1 MTRVP
6 QWPQRLVFSLGLKD
20 DAEEEIDEFDRRCA
34 KTSMVDRNDVDDE
47 DVATDGSGKYFGQDS
62 IGLSVYSS
70 RDEPR
75 QIPKATVPIGSF
87 DEVFVQFE
95 KVVSCGVDGCIKCQ
109 QCFDVHVAGFL
120 KTQCE
125 HQEQLTRLVNEQSKH
140 SELFAR
146 R

>member
-75 QIPKATVPIGSF
+75 QIPKATAPIGSF
-87 DEVFVQFE
+87 DVVFE
-95 KVVSCGVDGCIKCQ
+95 EVVSVESM
-109 QCFDVHVAGFL
+109 DVSSASSALISMSLGS
-120 KTQCE
+120 
-125 HQEQLTRLVNEQSKH
+125 SKPNA
-140 SELFAR
+140 STKSSSQAR
-146 R
+146 QRTIQAL

>member
-87 DEVFVQFE
+87 DEVFV
-95 KVVSCGVDGCIKCQ
+95 
-109 QCFDVHVAGFL
+109 
-120 KTQCE
+120 
-125 HQEQLTRLVNEQSKH
+125 
-140 SELFAR
+140 
-146 R
+146 